1 MTDRNEHYL
10 SRLEFWLRAGGTDGV
25 RTVSVLSD
33 VRTHLADSG
42 ENPYEAFGPP
52 RSYAKEFGEDSR
64 GRWSWPRRAAG
75 VVALVAIVASG
86 YSAADD
92 IAHLR
97 TQRPLWWTAPQWI
110 VVVTTLILLLIGWQA
125 LLYFGGRP
133 LASLA
138 GEGVDAERA
147 WRTRVLRRR
156 IVSLGL
162 LVVVII
168 ASGTW
173 GTVLGRSYQESPKLR
188 VTSYVNSGTGT
199 VGGSSDTG
207 VTVRTVIY
215 LASRGPATTLN
226 MATLSKRV
234 DPEALVGS
242 SLQGFGSLAQA
253 LRIARGNNW
262 SLGQDQLP
270 GFTLNYGNYYVLT
283 WAGAIYSTYTP
294 NPSTQENLVITYLV
308 AGVGLQ
314 TLRIPLSVNS

>member
-1 MTDRNEHYL
+1 MTDRNERYL
-10 SRLEFWLRAGGTDGV
+10 SRLGFWLRVGGTDGA

-33 VRTHLADSG
+33 VRTHLVDSA
-42 ENPYEAFGPP
+42 ENPYETFGPP
-52 RSYAKEFGEDSR
+52 RSYAKEFTSGS
-64 GRWSWPRRAAG
+64 GWSWARRG
-75 VVALVAIVASG
+75 SGFVALVALAAG
-86 YSAADD
+86 CYSAADEV
-92 IAHLR
+92 AHLR
-97 TQRPLWWTAPQWI
+97 AQRPLWWTAPQWI
-110 VVVTTLILLLIGWQA
+110 VIVATLVVWLVGWRA
-125 LLYFGGRP
+125 LLFTESRP
-133 LASLA
+133 ILSMAS
-138 GEGVDAERA
+138 EGVDPQRA
-147 WRTRVLRRR
+147 WKVRVLRRR

-162 LVVVII
+162 LIAVVL
-168 ASGTW
+168 ASGIW
-173 GTVLGRSYQESPKLR
+173 GTLLGRSYQDSPKLR
-188 VTSYVNSGTGT
+188 VTSYVNSATGT
-199 VGGSSDTG
+199 SGDPSGIA

-234 DPEALVGS
+234 DPAVPVAS

-253 LRIARGNNW
+253 LRIARENNW

-270 GFTLNYGNYYVLT
+270 GYTLNYGTYYVLT